1 MRGLCHGCY
10 TSGAVVVPDKG
21 NILCKVCIDKKNAKN

>member
-10 TSGAVVVPDKG
+10 TSGVEIISEKG
-21 NILCKVCIDKKNAKN
+21 TILCKDCIEKKNAKN